1 MSMNIASVSAMCA
14 QSYID
19 PEHQRIMRE
28 LRALGIEPTGD
39 KSTDK
44 AKLEKAKSEKK
55 AAQAQSS
62 KQVQFVTGTEESSKS
77 DAVSSSDTIKNDKSI
92 QAQNMTGAE
101 QLAQLNKFKLLGIY

>member
-39 KSTDK
+39 KNTDK

-55 AAQAQSS
+55 QLRL
-62 KQVQFVTGTEESSKS
+62 
-77 DAVSSSDTIKNDKSI
+77 NH
-92 QAQNMTGAE
+92 QNRFN
-101 QLAQLNKFKLLGIY
+101 L